1 MVDLNYFLSCF
12 RFKSIIL
19 CLVTA
24 DKTYMKMA
32 KNLIAPEFPGPI
44 LRLFANML
52 NGHLENFKR

>member
-1 MVDLNYFLSCF
+1 MDFYSRF

-24 DKTYMKMA
+24 DRTYMKMA

-44 LRLFANML
+44 LRLLANML